1 MPMSLP
7 LGPPLRGSLRR
18 LIDAVLPPR
27 CLACGATVETPGTLC
42 VGCWS
47 DLDWLAPP
55 LCAACG
61 LPFEFDQGAEALC
74 GGCLA
79 ERPSYGRARA
89 ALRYDDS
96 SKAMLLRFKHA
107 DRTEAAPSFA
117 AWMGRAGAELL
128 EEADWLAPVPL
139 HRRRLFERRY
149 NQSALLAL
157 ALGRARG
164 RPVIADLLLRR
175 RHTPSQG
182 RLSRAERRKNVAGAF
197 AVTPRHQAELPGRRV
212 LLIDDVMTTGA
223 TLEACARTL
232 LRGGAAHVDA
242 LTLGRVLRR

>member
-1 MPMSLP
+1 MSEIAPRLF
-7 LGPPLRGSLRR
+7 SLRAAAFR

-27 CLACGATVETPGTLC
+27 CLACGTTVETPGTLC

-47 DLDWLAPP
+47 ALDWLAPP

-61 LPFEFDQGAEALC
+61 LPFEFEQGPDALC

-79 ERPSYGRARA
+79 ERPAYGRARA
-89 ALRYDDS
+89 ALRYDDA

-128 EEADWLAPVPL
+128 AEADWLAPVPL

-149 NQSALLAL
+149 NQAALLAH
-157 ALGRARG
+157 ALGRG
-164 RPVIADLLLRR
+164 KPVIADLLLRKR
-175 RHTPSQG
+175 YTPSQG
-182 RLSRAERRKNVAGAF
+182 RRSRAERQKNVAGAF
-197 AVTPRHQAELPGRRV
+197 AVAPRHRAALAGKKV

-223 TLEACARTL
+223 TLEACAKTL
-232 LRGGAAHVDA
+232 LRGGAAAVDA
-242 LTLGRVLRR
+242 LTMARVVRR